1 VCSKEGFREVR
12 TKKVM
17 ADESKT
23 KRPRMITRVCCKAM
37 IVVKK
42 MNSGKWMVSNFEKE
56 HNHSL
61 SCSKAAPIASNITA
75 GEADHF
81 TARFT
86 DPSDVKFEGYNVGTH
101 CNSTDSLTVLYNNLC
116 QGPLNLQKRGQSQK
130 FTMRPVVSAL
140 KEAADK
146 VAEIKRSRP
155 TLLRCGCTNERN
167 QEVLQ
172 M

>member
-1 VCSKEGFREVR
+1 MLQSYDCSE
-12 TKKVM
+12 
-17 ADESKT
+17 
-23 KRPRMITRVCCKAM
+23 
-37 IVVKK
+37 K

-116 QGPLNLQKRGQSQK
+116 QGAIK
-130 FTMRPVVSAL
+130 FA
-140 KEAADK
+140 KEGSVTEVYHAAGS
-146 VAEIKRSRP
+146 VCLEG
-155 TLLRCGCTNERN
+155 GC
-167 QEVLQ
+167 
-172 M
+172 